1 LLVTGAESESIKPTT
16 IKQDKIIPVGTLK
29 SIEKQANLVL
39 VESRVY

>member
-1 LLVTGAESESIKPTT
+1 VLPT

-39 VESRVY
+39 VESRVYLSSARRPSL